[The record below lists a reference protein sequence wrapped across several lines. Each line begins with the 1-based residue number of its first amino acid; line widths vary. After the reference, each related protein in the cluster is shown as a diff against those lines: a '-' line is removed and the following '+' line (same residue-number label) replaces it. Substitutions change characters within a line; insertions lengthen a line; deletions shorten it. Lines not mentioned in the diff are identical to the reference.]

1 MEDQNDSNR
10 VDSEFEEAVPV
21 YANNVRFEMTAWD
34 LRVLFGQLASTTIS
48 GEPGVDWH
56 TDVTIPWIQAKLMH
70 FYLGV
75 NLALYETENGTIK
88 IPTSVLPPKYL
99 PPKGTDLN
107 DAQVR
112 ASFGIVEK
120 LLTRFLETQ
129 SKKGSEQ
136 ESDSIVK

>member
-70 FYLGV
+70 FYLGGR
-75 NLALYETENGTIK
+75 TEVGILMV
-88 IPTSVLPPKYL
+88 PFSVSYKARFTPK
-99 PPKGTDLN
+99 
-107 DAQVR
+107 
-112 ASFGIVEK
+112 
-120 LLTRFLETQ
+120 
-129 SKKGSEQ
+129 
-136 ESDSIVK
+136 